1 MGDVVN
7 LLTLDI
13 QRVSDFLYYHHY
25 VWLTPVT
32 VLIIMYALWLFV
44 GIASL
49 AGFFTLVLLII
60 LNFVLV
66 GRSKKFEV
74 GFRRPKNEISKT
86 QK

>member
-32 VLIIMYALWLFV
+32 VLVIMYTLWLFV

-74 GFRRPKNEISKT
+74 GLYRPKNEILKT